1 MPTAGYTLR
10 LDPWAPEFEGMVQ
23 VGDDLEPATVDVRV
37 ERPVWAAVR
46 PKREPITARI
56 AFVDGVRR
64 IERRLIVVEGDRRF
78 FGLLGSFGVGA
89 VSVDSAARV
98 GHEMTGRVLVTGG
111 GFLAQPFETTVD
123 GRLTLRFEP
132 HSELEN
138 DPATPIEGLQ
148 TAMRRNEAGLAERLS
163 AEVDVVFQ
171 DGPLT
176 FLTAAARGA
185 VVGFVKRLLR
195 NYLDPQ
201 AQALL
206 PRLEV
211 GERTP
216 VFLIGGRDPRYS
228 WYVRIAYGR
237 AIESELTGVARL
249 EAPAARGLDEAQ
261 KLADLS
267 ARVLPRFASDSTRD
281 PRAPQNLYPI
291 GGLEARLKHRLGD
304 PAVVR
309 HAIEA
314 QLTSEVT
321 A

>member
-1 MPTAGYTLR
+1 MPAGYTLR

-23 VGDDLEPATVDVRV
+23 VGDDLEPASVDVRV
-37 ERPVWAAVR
+37 ERAVWEAVR
-46 PKREPITARI
+46 PERVPVAARI

-64 IERRLIVVEGDRRF
+64 IERRLIVAEGEHRF

-89 VSVDSAARV
+89 VSVDSSARV

-111 GFLAQPFETTVD
+111 GFQARPFDATVD

-132 HSELEN
+132 HSEPEN

-148 TAMRRNEAGLAERLS
+148 MAMRRNEAGLAERLS

-176 FLTAAARGA
+176 FLTAAARGP

-195 NYLDPQ
+195 NYLDPS

-206 PRLEV
+206 PRLAV

-228 WYVRIAYGR
+228 WYLRIAYGR

-249 EAPAARGLDEAQ
+249 EAPAARGLAEARQ
-261 KLADLS
+261 LADLS
-267 ARVLPRFASDSTRD
+267 ARVLPRFASDSAHD

>member
-1 MPTAGYTLR
+1 MPVGGYTLE
-10 LDPWAPEFEGMVQ
+10 LDPWAPEYAAMVEM
-23 VGDDLEPATVDVRV
+23 GGDLEPATVDIGV
-37 ERPVWAAVR
+37 ERAVWEAVR
-46 PKREPITARI
+46 PPAGPLPVRI

-64 IERRLIVVEGDRRF
+64 IERRLVVVEGEHRF

-89 VSVDSAARV
+89 VSVDDAARV
-98 GHEMTGRVLVTGG
+98 GHELTGRVLVTGG
-111 GFLAQPFETTVD
+111 GFKARPFDAPVD
-123 GRLTLRFEP
+123 ARLTLRFEP
-132 HSELEN
+132 QSEPEN
-138 DPATPIEGLQ
+138 DPATPLDGLQ

-176 FLTAAARGA
+176 FLTSAARGC

-195 NYLDPQ
+195 SYLDPM

-216 VFLIGGRDPRYS
+216 VFLIEGRDPRYS
-228 WYVRIAYGR
+228 WYLRIAHGR
-237 AIESELTGVARL
+237 VIESELTGVARL
-249 EAPAARGLDEAQ
+249 EAPAARGFDEAR

-267 ARVLPRFASDSTRD
+267 ARLLPRFASDSARD

-304 PAVVR
+304 SGVVR
-309 HAIEA
+309 RAIEA
-314 QLTSEVT
+314 QLHREVT